1 MAKVTWTT
9 EQQQVIDTRG
19 RNLLVSAA
27 AGSGKTAVLVERI
40 IQMVT
45 DPEHPVDIDRLL
57 VMTFTNAAAA
67 EMRERIGEALER
79 QLEEHPGDRNL
90 ERQTTLIHHA
100 KITTIDSFCLH
111 LLREHFHELDI
122 DPGFRIGD
130 EGELMLLQADVMK
143 ELLEDYYGR
152 KDERFF
158 RFVDTYA
165 SGRTDSGLED
175 YIMQVY
181 TFSQSNPWPE
191 EWIAACRAELGVD
204 QETMGMCAE
213 KTADH
218 SNQEEGEEEQPAQA
232 EQGNDG
238 SGADF
243 EIMFRNTPWMQYL
256 LQDVRRQ
263 AEEFAEQLNE
273 ALELAQLEDGPQ
285 AYLPMLMEDKAAMV
299 QLSKVESY
307 PEVQSTL
314 SRPLFGRLAAI
325 RGKNVD
331 PEKKELAAAIR
342 NRVKDAVKKMK
353 ELWVPADMEHL
364 YSDMLAT
371 REPILILLELAE
383 EFSDRYQKAK
393 AEKNLVDFSD
403 LEHFA
408 LQILTGESENHK
420 PGPVADELAKY
431 YEEIL
436 VDEYQDSNEVQE
448 TLIRAISR
456 ERFGTPNVFMVGDVK
471 QSIYKFRL
479 AKPELFLEKY
489 ETYSKEESLYQ
500 KIELH
505 KNFRSRDSV
514 LASIN
519 DVFYSIMTKALGN
532 IAYTEDAALY
542 AGADYPEPECA
553 KDVKT
558 EVYLLNTGEELLAA
572 MDADLAEYTAKE
584 AEARLIAAKIRELTD
599 PEHGMKVWNRKTEQ
613 YEPLRKKDIVILLRS
628 LSGWAE
634 EFLSVLS
641 AEGIPAFAESRTGY
655 FTAVEVETVLNM
667 LAIID
672 NPMQD
677 IPLVGVL
684 KSPMVG
690 MTNRELAMVMAEFK
704 KNADRGQDVGFYGAV
719 QMYLKTVE
727 AECSGTVLAH
737 GTGRELLRDSL
748 DARLGIYEKL
758 AAFWKLLTEL
768 RREAGYL
775 PVHRLIYR
783 IFEWTGYYDYVSA
796 MPAGKVRQANLN
808 MLVEK
813 ASAYEKTS
821 YQSLFDFIRYIEKLK
836 KYDTDFG
843 EAARVGENDDTV
855 RIMSIHKSKGLEFPV
870 VFLAGAGK
878 GFNKQDSRGKILID
892 ETLGI
897 ATDFLDPEL
906 KVKSSTLKK
915 NVLSRRSV
923 LESMG
928 EELRILY
935 VAMTRA
941 KEKLI
946 ITAGDKYLENK
957 LEKFGNLPDSALV
970 GVGLP
975 FTYLSSANSYLE
987 WILMASQKTRGSMEI
1002 SRVPISELVAAEVKR
1017 QEEKLGT
1024 SAMLKLLRETDG
1036 EDRDFGAMLTYRY
1049 PYMEDITLH
1058 AKLSVSELKHQGQF
1072 ADDVESDFLPTI
1084 PDFMRKCGGEVLEE
1098 MVESDRAPEEFDDS
1112 VDWKDADLPQF
1123 RGTENAG
1130 TYRGTAYHRVM
1141 ELIDFT
1147 SIRERKDVYREL
1159 KHIREAEMMDD
1170 RALNLVWAEKIWNF
1184 FRSDIAKRMQ
1194 AADEKQLL
1202 HKESQ
1207 FVIGIP
1213 ASLMDEADSEEPVLI
1228 QGIID
1233 AWFEEDGEL
1242 VVVDYKTDSIAEGE
1256 EQVLL
1261 DRYQI
1266 QMVYYAQALQQITEK
1281 KVKEAIIYSLALQK
1295 EVAVEIVLD
1304 TM

>member
-1 MAKVTWTT
+1 MANMTWTT

-19 RNLLVSAA
+19 RNLLVAAA

-67 EMRERIGEALER
+67 EMRERIGEALEKR
-79 QLEEHPGDRNL
+79 LEEYPGDRNL
-90 ERQTTLIHHA
+90 ERQSTLIHHA

-111 LLREHFHELDI
+111 LLREHFNELDI

-130 EGELMLLQADVMK
+130 EGELMLLQTDVMK
-143 ELLEDYYGR
+143 DLLEDYYGR
-152 KDERFF
+152 NDEKFF

-165 SGRTDSGLED
+165 SGKTDGGLED

-181 TFSQSNPWPE
+181 KFSQSNPWPA
-191 EWIAACRAELGVD
+191 EWIAACRAELDVD
-204 QETMGMCAE
+204 DPDPE
-213 KTADH
+213 
-218 SNQEEGEEEQPAQA
+218 S
-232 EQGNDG
+232 
-238 SGADF
+238 
-243 EIMFRNTPWMQYL
+243 MFRDTAWMQYL
-256 LQDVRRQ
+256 LADVRRQ
-263 AEEFAEQLNE
+263 AEEFSEQLGE

-285 AYLPMLMEDKAAMV
+285 AYLPMLMEDKRVMDQLAKVDSYNMV
-299 QLSKVESY
+299 HKILSA
-307 PEVQSTL
+307 
-314 SRPLFGRLAAI
+314 PLFGRLAAV

-342 NRVKDAVKKMK
+342 NRIKDEVKKMK
-353 ELWVPADMEHL
+353 ALWVPSDLDHLFTDM
-364 YSDMLAT
+364 MAT
-371 REPILILLELAE
+371 REPILMLLELAE
-383 EFSDRYQKAK
+383 AFSSRYQAAK
-393 AEKNLVDFSD
+393 AEKNLVDFND

-408 LQILTGESENHK
+408 LQILTGNSNDHS

-448 TLIRAISR
+448 ELIKAVSR

-505 KNFRSRDSV
+505 KNFRSRASV
-514 LASIN
+514 LDSIN

-532 IAYTEDAALY
+532 IQYTEDAALY
-542 AGADYPEPECA
+542 AGADYPEPEQEET
-553 KDVKT
+553 VKT
-558 EVYLLNTGEELLAA
+558 EVYLLNTGDELLAA
-572 MDADLAEYTAKE
+572 MDTEQADYTAKE

-599 PEHGMKVWNRKTEQ
+599 PEHGMKIWNRKTGQ
-613 YEPLRKKDIVILLRS
+613 YEPLRRKDIVILLRS

-667 LAIID
+667 LALID

-677 IPLVGVL
+677 IPLVSVL
-684 KSPMVG
+684 KSPIVG
-690 MTNRELAMVMAEFK
+690 LSNRELAMIMAAFK
-704 KNADRGQDVGFYGAV
+704 KNADRGQDVGFYGAM
-719 QMYLKTVE
+719 QMYLSRKEE
-727 AECSGTVLAH
+727 AVPE
-737 GTGRELLRDSL
+737 
-748 DARLGIYEKL
+748 IYEKL
-758 AAFWKLLTEL
+758 CGFWELLTGL

-775 PVHRLIYR
+775 SVHRLLYR
-783 IFEWTGYYDYVSA
+783 IFEQTGYYDYVSA

-813 ASAYEKTS
+813 AAAYEKTS

-843 EAARVGENDDTV
+843 EAAKVGENDDTV

-892 ETLGI
+892 EELGI
-897 ATDFLDPEL
+897 ATDFLDPKL
-906 KVKSSTLKK
+906 KVKASTLKK
-915 NVLSRRSV
+915 NALSRRSD

-946 ITAGDKYLENK
+946 ITAGSKYLENR

-970 GVGLP
+970 GTGLP
-975 FTYLSSANSYLE
+975 FTYLSSANSYLD
-987 WILMASQKTRGSMEI
+987 WLLMAAQKAVGSMEI
-1002 SRVPISELVAAEVKR
+1002 SRVPISELVEAEVR
-1017 QEEKLGT
+1017 HREEKAGT
-1024 SAMLKLLRETDG
+1024 YAMLQMLRETEG
-1036 EDRDFGAMLTYRY
+1036 ECGDFCSMLEYQY
-1049 PYMEDITLH
+1049 PHAADITLH
-1058 AKLSVSELKHQGQF
+1058 AKMSVSELKHQGQF
-1072 ADDVESDFLPTI
+1072 EDDGESDFLPTI
-1084 PDFMRKCGGEVLEE
+1084 PSFMGKYMQEE
-1098 MVESDRAPEEFDDS
+1098 EPEEES
-1112 VDWKDADLPQF
+1112 GEPRLEDADLPRF
-1123 RGTENAG
+1123 HGTENAG

-1147 SIRERKDVYREL
+1147 SVHERKDVYREL
-1159 KHIREAEMMDD
+1159 ERIREAKMMDE
-1170 RALNLVWAEKIWNF
+1170 RALNLVWGEKIWKF
-1184 FRSDIAKRMQ
+1184 FCSDIAKRMQ
-1194 AADEKQLL
+1194 AADEKKLL
-1202 HKESQ
+1202 RKESQ

-1213 ASLMDEADSEEPVLI
+1213 ARLMDEADSEEPVLI
-1228 QGIID
+1228 QGVID
-1233 AWFEEDGEL
+1233 VWFEEDGEL
-1242 VVVDYKTDSIAEGE
+1242 VIVDYKTDSIKEGE
-1256 EQVLL
+1256 EHVLL

-1266 QMVYYAQALQQITEK
+1266 QMLYYAQALQQITQK
-1281 KVKEAIIYSLALQK
+1281 RVKEAVIYSLALQK
-1295 EVAVEIVLD
+1295 EVKVEIVL
-1304 TM
+1304 